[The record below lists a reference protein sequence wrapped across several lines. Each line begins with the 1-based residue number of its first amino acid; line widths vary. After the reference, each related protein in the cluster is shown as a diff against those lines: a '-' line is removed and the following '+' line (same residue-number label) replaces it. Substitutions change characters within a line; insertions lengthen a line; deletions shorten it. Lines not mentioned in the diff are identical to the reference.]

1 MMVVEL
7 PIIFIIS
14 KRPNI
19 PPFKVGSTKQPMGRT
34 VPLLNH
40 VESSDIHFQQKPKHS
55 METLQTW
62 TAALSSAQRL
72 LLLLAVAVAA
82 HALVRLI
89 KTASSYAIRHS
100 SERNYR
106 KTVTLIS
113 LFSSSSIFVIYFAG
127 VGIALSELGV
137 PIAGYL
143 ASASIIG
150 LAVGFGSQG
159 LVQDIVSGLT
169 SISSNIYDVGDMV
182 EIGGQVGVVKNIGL
196 RFLEIE
202 NPLGA
207 RVMVPNRLITNVINY
222 KRGYIRCIA
231 DITLPEHD
239 DNGLVDRLT
248 LIANGVYEQFPGILV
263 TKPTIE
269 GIKQT
274 SAGRR
279 YLRIKFRIWPG
290 RGAPI
295 EQSFRQ
301 EVVQEVSK
309 LETSYKE
316 WMVAVYYEV
325 ELKIKPP
332 KSKKPA

>member
-1 MMVVEL
+1 
-7 PIIFIIS
+7 
-14 KRPNI
+14 
-19 PPFKVGSTKQPMGRT
+19 
-34 VPLLNH
+34 
-40 VESSDIHFQQKPKHS
+40 
-55 METLQTW
+55 MEAIQTW
-62 TAALSSAQRL
+62 TGALDSSQRL

-82 HALVRLI
+82 HLLVTVIRKL
-89 KTASSYAIRHS
+89 SSYAIRHS

-106 KTVTLIS
+106 KTVSLIS
-113 LFSSSSIFVIYFAG
+113 LFSSSSIFFIYFTA

-169 SISSNIYDVGDMV
+169 SIFSNIYDIGDMV

-207 RVMVPNRLITNVINY
+207 RVMVPNRLVTNVINY
-222 KRGYIRCIA
+222 QRGYIRCIA
-231 DITLPEHD
+231 DITLPEHED
-239 DNGLVDRLT
+239 PNLVERLT
-248 LIANGVYEQFPGILV
+248 LIANSVQEQFPGILV
-263 TKPTIE
+263 TRPSIE
-269 GIKQT
+269 GIQKT
-274 SAGRR
+274 GAGRR

-301 EVVQEVSK
+301 EVVSEISK
-309 LETSYKE
+309 LESSYKE
-316 WMVAVYYEV
+316 WMTAVYYEV
-325 ELKIKPP
+325 EP
-332 KSKKPA
+332 KLRNPRTKKPA

>member
-1 MMVVEL
+1 M
-7 PIIFIIS
+7 
-14 KRPNI
+14 
-19 PPFKVGSTKQPMGRT
+19 Q
-34 VPLLNH
+34 
-40 VESSDIHFQQKPKHS
+40 
-55 METLQTW
+55 TLQSW
-62 TAALSSAQRL
+62 TASLDSTQRL
-72 LLLLAVAVAA
+72 LLLLSVAIAA
-82 HALVRLI
+82 HALVTVIRSV
-89 KTASSYAIRHS
+89 SSYAIKHS

-106 KTVTLIS
+106 RTVSLIS
-113 LFSSSSIFVIYFAG
+113 LLSSSSIFLIYFAG
-127 VGIALSELGV
+127 VGVALSELGV

-169 SISSNIYDVGDMV
+169 AIFSNIYDIGDMV

-207 RVMVPNRLITNVINY
+207 RVMVPNRLVTNVINY
-222 KRGYIRCIA
+222 NRGYIRCIA

-239 DNGLVDRLT
+239 DAGLVDRLT

-274 SAGRR
+274 SAGRS

-301 EVVQEVSK
+301 EVVQEISK
-309 LETSYKE
+309 LDASYKE
-316 WMVAVYYEV
+316 WMAAVYYEV
-325 ELKIKPP
+325 ELKNKP
-332 KSKKPA
+332 SKTKRPTRSKGSE

>member
-1 MMVVEL
+1 M
-7 PIIFIIS
+7 PTNATG
-14 KRPNI
+14 PY
-19 PPFKVGSTKQPMGRT
+19 
-34 VPLLNH
+34 H
-40 VESSDIHFQQKPKHS
+40 VESKYSHF
-55 METLQTW
+55 ETTLRHPMQTIQNW
-62 TAALSSAQRL
+62 TASLDSTQRL

-82 HALVRLI
+82 HALVTVIRRV
-89 KTASSYAIRHS
+89 TSYAIMHS

-106 KTVTLIS
+106 KTVSLIS

-127 VGIALSELGV
+127 VGVALSELGV

-159 LVQDIVSGLT
+159 LVQDVVSGLT
-169 SISSNIYDVGDMV
+169 SIFSNIYDIGDMV

-207 RVMVPNRLITNVINY
+207 RVMVPNRLVTNVINY
-222 KRGYIRCIA
+222 NRGYIRCIT

-239 DNGLVDRLT
+239 DAGLVDRLT

-263 TKPTIE
+263 TKPTVE
-269 GIKQT
+269 GIKHT
-274 SAGRR
+274 GAGRS

-301 EVVQEVSK
+301 EVVQEISK
-309 LETSYKE
+309 LDASYKE
-316 WMVAVYYEV
+316 WMAAVYYEV

-332 KSKKPA
+332 KTKTPK